1 MKEPKERE
9 RRKKKEQGRRMKNDD
24 KKHLECQKKMRM
36 SNDNFE
42 KWRHHKRKFQ
52 KKIIKIVKKHF

>member
-1 MKEPKERE
+1 
-9 RRKKKEQGRRMKNDD
+9 MKNDD